1 MLKEKLQNDLKAAMK
16 SRESNT
22 VSVIR
27 MLQAAIKNKEIEKK
41 DELTDAEVVKLL
53 QGEKKKH
60 LDSIAQFET
69 GGRADLV
76 GKEKSEVAVIE
87 QYLPAAMPEEELQ
100 KIVEPAAAAAGGDF
114 GRAMGAAMAKAA
126 GRADGARVSE
136 LLKKTLTENKT

>member
-60 LDSIAQFET
+60 LDSISQFET

-100 KIVEPAAAAAGGDF
+100 KIVETAAAAAGGDF

-136 LLKKTLTENKT
+136 LVKKTLTENKT